1 MKITVKTTK
10 IEITVED
17 EVYSGSSAMYNH
29 CVPDLLDAVKAICNE
44 AIIVHEN
51 VVKSK
56 SGT

>member
-17 EVYSGSSAMYNH
+17 EPFYSGTSMYSHN
-29 CVPDLLDAVKAICNE
+29 VPELLDAVKAVCNE
-44 AIIVHEN
+44 ARIVHEN
-51 VVKSK
+51 VVKSN